1 VGHRGCCQ
9 CPSEEEAKYLTY
21 LESLDLEN
29 KSELDRDEARRAP
42 LEQIPVLLHEHR
54 EDVLRGLLENPHF
67 EELHLCLLLGRAE
80 LSTALLEEIAKRKEW
95 MASYRVKRALAF
107 HHNLPPSLGLSLAR
121 ELYQSDLVALSF
133 SPSGNPALRHLAEE
147 LVLAKLPQLPP
158 AQKMTL
164 ARRGSPRI
172 IGALLIDGSPESL
185 PTVLDSPLLN
195 EGHVL
200 KALARVALP
209 VRIVTAI
216 ADHGKWS
223 HISSVRLALLRNSQT
238 PMARALAFLPSIT
251 TTDLKILSQ
260 SSSVPSRLVPHVRR
274 ELANRM
280 QHGKSPIRGR
290 K

>member
-1 VGHRGCCQ
+1 MLLVR
-9 CPSEEEAKYLTY
+9 SEEEAKHTTY
-21 LESLDLEN
+21 LEYLDLEN
-29 KSELDRDEARRAP
+29 KPELDGDVARHAP
-42 LEQIPVLLHEHR
+42 REQIPMLIHEHR
-54 EDVLRGLLENPHF
+54 EDIVRGLLENPHF

-80 LSTALLEEIAKRKEW
+80 LSTALLEEIAKHKEW
-95 MASYRVKRALAF
+95 MSSYRVKRALAF
-107 HHNLPPSLGLSLAR
+107 HYNLPQTLGLSLVR

-147 LVLAKLPQLPP
+147 LVLSKLPQLPP

-164 ARRGSPRI
+164 ARRGSPRVV
-172 IGALLIDGSPESL
+172 GALLTDGSPECL

-200 KALARVALP
+200 KALVRVALP
-209 VRIVTAI
+209 VRIVTTI
-216 ADHGKWS
+216 ADHAKWS
-223 HISSVRLALLRNSQT
+223 HISCVRLALLRNSQA
-238 PMARALAFLPSIT
+238 PMARVLTFLPNIT

-280 QHGKSPIRGR
+280 LHGKSPIRR
-290 K
+290 PK